1 MQQCCGL
8 TLACPPF
15 RHPQGSPKESIA
27 YVFGTEVGRNAGWEP
42 RASTYQSRS
51 LECVFVFL
59 GIVSLHRSLRSKL
72 SYFAVGFFQ
81 TFQESY
87 GMCSRSSGL
96 RGRCCHDLSL
106 SSISDV
112 AHLSDI
118 LMPKLKRQLG
128 YVGLTELTAIQRL
141 GKAMQCR
148 SWLGLL
154 FEFMRGSSQSALQ
167 TWRQSLPRR
176 IWQFDMQRLQGV
188 ILLLRL
194 IGNADRKCL
203 PSIVGSY

>member
-1 MQQCCGL
+1 MCVCFSWNSLPSSIIAQQ
-8 TLACPPF
+8 
-15 RHPQGSPKESIA
+15 
-27 YVFGTEVGRNAGWEP
+27 V
-42 RASTYQSRS
+42 
-51 LECVFVFL
+51 
-59 GIVSLHRSLRSKL
+59 

-81 TFQESY
+81 TFQERY

-141 GKAMQCR
+141 GKAMRCR